1 MKVTLS
7 LREDVVRRAKSRLAM
22 EGRSFSGVVEELLR
36 MYDELSFLDELCGRL
51 GLESRFYTD
60 LEVVANRPSGLR
72 AEEVVRE
79 VRDGRSESLPVH

>member
-1 MKVTLS
+1 
-7 LREDVVRRAKSRLAM
+7 VRRAKSRLAM
-22 EGRSFSGVVEELLR
+22 EGRSLSGVVEELLGV
-36 MYDELSFLDELCGRL
+36 YDELSFLDELCGGL

-79 VRDGRSESLPVH
+79 VRDERSESLSGH

>member
-1 MKVTLS
+1 
-7 LREDVVRRAKSRLAM
+7 
-22 EGRSFSGVVEELLR
+22 
-36 MYDELSFLDELCGRL
+36 
-51 GLESRFYTD
+51 